1 MKRIINHEKFVERS
15 PQQVTPVGNPESQ
28 GAGSLS
34 PSSSTP
40 IRMRSFNDVYASCNV
55 CVTKP
60 YNVEETMK
68 DEARKKAMLE
78 EINVIEKK
86 NTSELVD
93 THSDKDIIGVKE

>member
-1 MKRIINHEKFVERS
+1 MGS
-15 PQQVTPVGNPESQ
+15 PESQ
-28 GAGSLS
+28 AAGSLS
-34 PSSSTP
+34 PSSTP

-55 CVTKP
+55 CVTEP

-68 DEARKKAMLE
+68 EEAWKNAMLE

-93 THSDKDIIGVKE
+93 THSDKDIIGVEECSGSS